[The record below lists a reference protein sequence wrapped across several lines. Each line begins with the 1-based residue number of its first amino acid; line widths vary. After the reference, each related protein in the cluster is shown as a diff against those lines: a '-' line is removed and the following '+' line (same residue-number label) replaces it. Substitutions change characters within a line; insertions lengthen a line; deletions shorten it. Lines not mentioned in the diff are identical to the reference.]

1 MANREN
7 ADEAVARFVKVTR
20 NSYEAVVDHMA
31 ALQDRNIR
39 FAQGM
44 IYALGQEYRQ
54 QAEANRVMTRE
65 IVERAEEQRDTLRA
79 IVGSPFDAYVDLL
92 YAPLSYYEKGLE
104 RAGMLA
110 R

>member
-7 ADEAVARFVKVTR
+7 ADEAAARFVKVAR
-20 NSYEAVVDHMA
+20 NSYEAVVEHMA

-65 IVERAEEQRDTLRA
+65 MVERAEEQRDALRA
-79 IVGSPFDAYVDLL
+79 VVGSPFDAYVDLL
-92 YAPLSYYEKGLE
+92 YAPLSYYKKGLE
-104 RAGMLA
+104 RAGMLV